1 MGKIVKLDRALV
13 QISGPD
19 AQKLLHDTL
28 TCNLSTPLE
37 KKARWFALLA
47 PQGKILVEG
56 LISAFENGFLLDF
69 WTNEL
74 DNFAKRMRLYKMRA
88 DVTITPR
95 SDLFAGWTDAVEKDA
110 VEDTRPGMG
119 YRVYATDASN
129 WSEDQSKF
137 ENARIAHAI
146 MQMGDDFESNSL
158 FPHDIGMDQLGGVDF
173 KKGCYIGQEVVS
185 RMQHRGTARKRPTC
199 VDGDALQGDD
209 AITSEGKTIGTV
221 TSANGTKGIGLVRL
235 DKVTAPSQ
243 CMINE
248 KLVQLAVP
256 SWASY
261 AF

>member
-37 KKARWFALLA
+37 NQARWFALLA

-69 WTNEL
+69 PTAEL
-74 DNFAKRMRLYKMRA
+74 ENFAKRMRLYKMRA
-88 DVTITPR
+88 DVTISPR
-95 SDLFAGWTDAVEKDA
+95 EDLSVGWSEATLEQAVQ
-110 VEDTRPGMG
+110 DTRPGMG
-119 YRVYATDASN
+119 FRIFASDASD
-129 WSEDQSKF
+129 WTDDQALFED
-137 ENARIAHAI
+137 ARIAHSI

-185 RMQHRGTARKRPTC
+185 RMQHRGTARKRP
-199 VDGDALQGDD
+199 VYVAGEMLQADD
-209 AITSEGKTIGTV
+209 TIFSEGRSIGTV
-221 TSANGTKGIGLVRL
+221 TSASNTKGIGLVRL
-235 DKVTAPSQ
+235 DKVAAPDQ
-243 CMINE
+243 CTINE